1 MSLKEL
7 AKSKPWLV
15 AAIIL
20 LVLAVLAGCSKYIA
34 PREPPEIKEWVIK
47 GGVYVLAIC
56 EDKVVCY
63 STEDLPPRKMSCIR
77 DFTLANKYCGIEE
90 EQVNANCVN
99 CAWIKSGGE

>member
-1 MSLKEL
+1 MQK
-7 AKSKPWLV
+7 KPWLVALPV

-20 LVLAVLAGCSKYIA
+20 LVLAGCSKYVA
-34 PREPPEIKEWVIK
+34 PREPPEIVEWVIK

-63 STEDLPPRKMSCIR
+63 STEDLPPRQMSCIK
-77 DFTLANKYCGIEE
+77 DFTLANKYCDINEEE
-90 EQVNANCVN
+90 EQVNASCVN